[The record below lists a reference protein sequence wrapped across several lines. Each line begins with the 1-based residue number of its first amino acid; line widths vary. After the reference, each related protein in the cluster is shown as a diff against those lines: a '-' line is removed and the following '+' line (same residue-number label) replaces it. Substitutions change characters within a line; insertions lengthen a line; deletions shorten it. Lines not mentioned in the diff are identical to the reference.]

1 MLMQQHSARVS
12 EPNLKEFPRLQPLLE
27 IGLNPEVLLIVGVF
41 CQHLALVVI
50 GRCDL
55 GGINIRTGCHATGKL

>member
-27 IGLNPEVLLIVGVF
+27 IGLDPEVLLIVGVF
-41 CQHLALVVI
+41 CQRLALVVI
-50 GRCDL
+50 G
-55 GGINIRTGCHATGKL
+55 